1 MKRCLG
7 YILMTTM
14 AYAMVTYY
22 FMNLQISDHSF
33 RSNVMSEPSDTQNIP
48 WWREALCKGTDQQ
61 GARMLELPWLQR
73 DVEPPASDN
82 NIFLVETAC
91 KTTPSFRVWCA
102 IERRLST
109 AGRKPTQ
116 QQVAKRRLQG
126 FEDSQKKISNSQ
138 DPWGHV
144 TNSFGCCDD
153 DGGDGLSFHVQR
165 YRPEELEKL
174 AKTTKFSKKEIQLI
188 YRGFKQECPTGLI
201 DEEGFKEIFSQF
213 FPLGDAT
220 HYAHYVFNT
229 FTRNH
234 HGQIS
239 FEDFLASLSTV
250 SRGTTQE
257 KLQWI
262 FGLYDVNNDGLITKA
277 EMVDVVS
284 AIYEMM
290 GRSTEPQVEE
300 TSAKEHVEKI
310 FHLIDANQD
319 GAITIEELAQW
330 VSRDDTIIQ
339 SLSMMDT
346 VLYTRREAASSPPTH
361 PPSPPT
367 HPSSPPTHPSQSQP

>member
-1 MKRCLG
+1 
-7 YILMTTM
+7 
-14 AYAMVTYY
+14 
-22 FMNLQISDHSF
+22 
-33 RSNVMSEPSDTQNIP
+33 
-48 WWREALCKGTDQQ
+48 
-61 GARMLELPWLQR
+61 
-73 DVEPPASDN
+73 
-82 NIFLVETAC
+82 
-91 KTTPSFRVWCA
+91 
-102 IERRLST
+102 
-109 AGRKPTQ
+109 
-116 QQVAKRRLQG
+116 
-126 FEDSQKKISNSQ
+126 
-138 DPWGHV
+138 
-144 TNSFGCCDD
+144 
-153 DGGDGLSFHVQR
+153 
-165 YRPEELEKL
+165 
-174 AKTTKFSKKEIQLI
+174 
-188 YRGFKQECPTGLI
+188 
-201 DEEGFKEIFSQF
+201 GFKEIFSQF

-234 HGQIS
+234 LGQIS

-300 TSAKEHVEKI
+300 SSAKEHVEKI

-346 VLYTRREAASSPPTH
+346 VLYTRRDAASSPPTH
-361 PPSPPT
+361 PTSPPT
-367 HPSSPPTHPSQSQP
+367 HPASPPTHPASPPTHPASPPTHPASPPTHPASSPTHPASPPTHPASPPTHPASPPTRPSQNTRNLCECTMPSNCKSTATPSGDHSGACNEGVMIPASCAQ

>member
-1 MKRCLG
+1 MWFSKA
-7 YILMTTM
+7 T
-14 AYAMVTYY
+14 
-22 FMNLQISDHSF
+22 
-33 RSNVMSEPSDTQNIP
+33 
-48 WWREALCKGTDQQ
+48 ALN
-61 GARMLELPWLQR
+61 EIY
-73 DVEPPASDN
+73 S
-82 NIFLVETAC
+82 
-91 KTTPSFRVWCA
+91 
-102 IERRLST
+102 
-109 AGRKPTQ
+109 
-116 QQVAKRRLQG
+116 
-126 FEDSQKKISNSQ
+126 
-138 DPWGHV
+138 
-144 TNSFGCCDD
+144 DD
-153 DGGDGLSFHVQR
+153 DADGLSFHVQR

-234 HGQIS
+234 LGQIS

-300 TSAKEHVEKI
+300 SSAKEHVEKI

-346 VLYTRREAASSPPTH
+346 VLYTRRDAASSPPTR
-361 PPSPPT
+361 
-367 HPSSPPTHPSQSQP
+367 PSQSQP